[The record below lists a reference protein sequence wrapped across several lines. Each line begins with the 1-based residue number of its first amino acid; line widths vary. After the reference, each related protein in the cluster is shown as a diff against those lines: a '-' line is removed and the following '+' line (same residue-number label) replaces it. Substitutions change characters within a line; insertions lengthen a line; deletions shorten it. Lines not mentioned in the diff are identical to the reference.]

1 MKNKGVI
8 KAFRHTKGKRIYDLT
23 TCIIGNAKGY
33 PLFFFKDFKDFIYLF
48 LEREKGREKEGERS
62 IYVWLLLMRPL
73 QGPGPQPKHVP

>member
-8 KAFRHTKGKRIYDLT
+8 KASRHTKGKRIYDLT

-48 LEREKGREKEGERS
+48 LERGGGRDKEKERNIDVREK
-62 IYVWLLLMRPL
+62 
-73 QGPGPQPKHVP
+73 H